1 MVLTTLFIFPLH
13 LLLPFRCLPSYQD
26 EGTKTMKKI
35 ALFLFIPIF
44 AVIIAVLALILFVN
58 PNQFKPVIVEQV
70 QKQTGLELVISGDI
84 HWNLFPS
91 IGFSLGKI
99 ELRNPSGF
107 DEKNLVQFDK
117 AELDV
122 SVRPLLNNTLE
133 IGQITLDG
141 ARVYI
146 QTLADGTSNL
156 DSLTKAAAKSEPT
169 PAEKDQVANPED
181 ASPSVETEQK
191 TAAQWQITLAGIE
204 VINASAVIKDATTAS
219 YTELSQLN
227 FHLDKFAP
235 GEWSQ
240 ISFDLAGKTA
250 EQNFTAKG
258 ETALNIAKT
267 LDNVIVKN
275 LALAATYAD
284 KSNTIKTANIS
295 LDQFELGE
303 WANINFDVTGNN
315 AEMSFDAKGATQLRV
330 EKNLNLAE
338 VKGLTLASNL
348 VGDVLPKG
356 KMAIKAAADANYNMP
371 ASTATLESLKL
382 ELDSIVL
389 DGNASAELLE
399 IPKIR
404 FKFHSP
410 NIDLDEFLG
419 LANTP
424 KVAGSVPSSE
434 EEGSQTSPKPQPSE
448 QEPDL
453 SALKTLDLA
462 GTFTIDKFK
471 ASNAR
476 LSSVV
481 TDLSVN
487 RGVIKLKKFSS
498 KLYEGSILATATIDA
513 RKSVATYSV
522 KKNIKG
528 VQVQP
533 LLEDVMGDGIV
544 AGQGNIDVN
553 VSGKGLAQ
561 TTLKKNLKG
570 QVNINFADGAVY
582 GINLPQLI
590 RENYAKFTGKKS
602 EETAQEQKTDFSALT
617 ATLNLAG
624 GVMKTNNLSV
634 ASPLLRI
641 HGEGQANYIKEDA
654 DFLIR
659 TSIVGSL
666 KGQGGKDI
674 DDLKDVTI
682 PVRVSGLWAKPKFK
696 LEFDDVLKAKA
707 KKEAERGLNKL
718 LGDKLDD
725 SQKGEIA
732 DKLLKGLFN

>member
-1 MVLTTLFIFPLH
+1 
-13 LLLPFRCLPSYQD
+13 
-26 EGTKTMKKI
+26 MKKI
-35 ALFLFIPIF
+35 ALFLLIPIF
-44 AVIIAVLALILFVN
+44 AIIIAFLALILLVN

-84 HWNLFPS
+84 NWNLFPS

-107 DEKNLVQFDK
+107 DEKNLVQFDR

-141 ARVYI
+141 ARVYL
-146 QTLADGTSNL
+146 QTLSDGTSNL
-156 DSLTKAAAKSEPT
+156 DSLTKAAAKPEVESETSKEIAT
-169 PAEKDQVANPED
+169 PES
-181 ASPSVETEQK
+181 SPSASQPNQETAK
-191 TAAQWQITLAGIE
+191 WKITLAGIE
-204 VINASAVIKDATTAS
+204 VVNASAVIKDATTAS

-250 EQNFTAKG
+250 EQAFTAKG
-258 ETALNIAKT
+258 ETALKIAKT
-267 LDNVIVKN
+267 LDNAIVKD
-275 LALAATYAD
+275 LALAATYSD
-284 KSNTIKTANIS
+284 KSNIIKTATIS

-303 WANINFDVTGNN
+303 WANIQFDVAGNN
-315 AEMSFDAKGATQLRV
+315 ADMTFDAKGTTQLRV
-330 EKNLNLAE
+330 AKNFNLAE
-338 VKGLTLASNL
+338 VKALTLTSNL
-348 VGDVLPKG
+348 VGDALPKG
-356 KMAIKAAADANYNMP
+356 KMVVKAVADANYKVP
-371 ASTATLESLKL
+371 TSKAILESLKL
-382 ELDSIVL
+382 ELDDIVL

-419 LANTP
+419 LASTP
-424 KVAGSVPSSE
+424 QAADKVSNPEVSDT
-434 EEGSQTSPKPQPSE
+434 QTSSKPQPSE

-471 ASNAR
+471 ANNAR
-476 LSSVV
+476 LSNVV

-513 RKSVATYSV
+513 RKSVATYTV

-553 VSGKGLAQ
+553 VSGKGLAP
-561 TTLKKNLKG
+561 TALKQNLKG
-570 QVNINFADGAVY
+570 KININFADGAVY

-602 EETAQEQKTDFSALT
+602 EVTGQEEKTDFSALT

-634 ASPLLRI
+634 ASPLLRV
-641 HGEGQANYIKEDA
+641 HGEGQANYLKENA
-654 DFLIR
+654 DFLSR

-682 PVRVSGLWAKPKFK
+682 PVRISGPWAKPKFK

-718 LGDKLDD
+718 LGDKLNDD
-725 SQKGEIA
+725 KKGEIA